1 MSWVLIC
8 FGKVSR
14 ITLRCQSGSPH
25 PASTWTAF
33 RTQPV
38 WQEGLGAE
46 NLHATALTHGLQ
58 PQRSAQERA
67 AAAARATTVR
77 ISNLVISLTLGIL
90 DDSGTGQNTFNVF
103 SALISNTCLCVSP
116 ILHILLERY
125 QHLQGEVPALG
136 HTCKV
141 SLSKLPKSCLLLPI
155 TASFRG
161 HEALRGYNLQRHD
174 KKSVESAECSSQWNL
189 GTEILVGHCV
199 VSFEPVLTAG
209 NIWYCSGLV
218 SAAVAVLL
226 VNSLMA
232 RVIGMSLWCTSA
244 NSAKQ
249 IACVAAV
256 LKWKAWTGSEIQ
268 LVRAP

>member
-1 MSWVLIC
+1 M
-8 FGKVSR
+8 
-14 ITLRCQSGSPH
+14 
-25 PASTWTAF
+25 
-33 RTQPV
+33 
-38 WQEGLGAE
+38 
-46 NLHATALTHGLQ
+46 
-58 PQRSAQERA
+58 
-67 AAAARATTVR
+67 R

-125 QHLQGEVPALG
+125 QHSTLG

-199 VSFEPVLTAG
+199 VSFEHVLTAG

-218 SAAVAVLL
+218 SAAVAFLL

-232 RVIGMSLWCTSA
+232 RVIGMSL
-244 NSAKQ
+244 
-249 IACVAAV
+249 
-256 LKWKAWTGSEIQ
+256 
-268 LVRAP
+268 